1 MSIQRQSIDTNS
13 PIRDCKPYC
22 APSLM
27 VARAV
32 DARIVDA
39 PRARVGGVVFSG
51 QEGSAESVVYSD

>member
-1 MSIQRQSIDTNS
+1 
-13 PIRDCKPYC
+13 
-22 APSLM
+22 M